1 MTMKP
6 FAHYLA
12 ESTKTFDYRIKICGE
27 VDAEFLKNFKE
38 QLKKFDPAEISTP
51 KTTPVQAKPA
61 DFPGQTNQRVT
72 IIDGSFRYPATPP
85 QIQQMAELCGLT
97 ADHICINDLHWSEGM
112 DQELLGIKDENSP
125 AVLQKDYPADSAEQ
139 KRLKKEYEDGN
150 QQVVRNSAADAK
162 WTVAGGKTPPAE
174 TTNDLPQGVVSPMSR
189 VKRPP
194 RPATGRNPQGKV

>member
-1 MTMKP
+1 MKT
-6 FAHYLA
+6 FSQYLT
-12 ESTKTFDYRIKICGE
+12 ESEKTFDYRIKICGE

-194 RPATGRNPQGKV
+194 RPATGRNPQGKQ

>member
-1 MTMKP
+1 MKP

-61 DFPGQTNQRVT
+61 DFPAQTTQRVT
-72 IIDGSFRYPATPP
+72 IIDGSFRYAATPP

-139 KRLKKEYEDGN
+139 KRLKKEYTDGN

-162 WTVAGGKTPPAE
+162 WTVAGGRTPPAQ

>member
-1 MTMKP
+1 MKP

-61 DFPGQTNQRVT
+61 DFPAQTNQRVT

-85 QIQQMAELCGLT
+85 QIQQMAELCGVT

-139 KRLKKEYEDGN
+139 KRLKKEYADGN

-162 WTVAGGKTPPAE
+162 WTVAGGRTPPAV
-174 TTNDLPQGVVSPMSR
+174 TTNDLPQGVESPMSR

>member
-1 MTMKP
+1 MKP

-85 QIQQMAELCGLT
+85 QIQQMAELCGVT

-194 RPATGRNPQGKV
+194 RPATGRNPQGKQ

>member
-1 MTMKP
+1 MKP

-27 VDAEFLKNFKE
+27 VDAEFLNNFKE

-51 KTTPVQAKPA
+51 KTTPVQARPA

-85 QIQQMAELCGLT
+85 QIQQMAELCGVT

-139 KRLKKEYEDGN
+139 KRLKKEYADGN

>member
-1 MTMKP
+1 MKP

-85 QIQQMAELCGLT
+85 QIQQMAELCGVT

-139 KRLKKEYEDGN
+139 KRLKKEYADGN

-194 RPATGRNPQGKV
+194 RPATGRNPQGKK